1 MAKKKLIRVKAVQDN
16 DGHWY
21 VIPLNLFE
29 QFEKELDED
38 SEEMST
44 KYGEYMTGGDLNNR
58 QLYARE
64 K

>member
-1 MAKKKLIRVKAVQDN
+1 MANKLIKVQALTDN

-21 VIPLNLFE
+21 VIPENLVE
-29 QFEKELDED
+29 QFEKELEDD
-38 SEEMST
+38 SEELSD
-44 KYGEYMTGGDLNNR
+44 KYGEYMTGGDLNNT